1 MSSNDQP
8 SSGGPLGSI
17 QSSGDDNST
26 VKSMKFLGS
35 SRVFIHVTQGLG
47 ICSLKLKTF

>member
-26 VKSMKFLGS
+26 VKSMKFLG
-35 SRVFIHVTQGLG
+35 RVFIHVTQGLG
-47 ICSLKLKTF
+47 ISSIKL